1 LLYAA
6 GVRFAFRSVFGEVQ
20 MQKGFLLGLFAY
32 ASFSWGDATIKS
44 LGSQVSVFE
53 IGFFS
58 ILFSGIFIFFS
69 KPREERWREFW
80 RMSRPFAVHGR
91 AISGLFAGIL
101 GIYAFTTIP
110 LAEAYALI
118 FLSPLFVTV
127 LSAVVLKEDIGPW
140 RWAAVLAGI
149 VGVILVVRPG
159 FKTLELGHFAAIGVA
174 FLAAMT
180 IVLLRSLAGKE
191 KRTSIMGVLLI
202 YGLTFNG
209 LASIPEFVMPNL
221 HQLVAF
227 AFIGL
232 CTATGQIT
240 LLVATRIAPASQIAP
255 SHYSQILWA
264 VAIGMAF
271 FHEYPDAIAVLGL
284 AVIAASGLLTMIREK
299 VRLGTVRWNP
309 FFRNRL

>member
-1 LLYAA
+1 ML
-6 GVRFAFRSVFGEVQ
+6 GVPE

-44 LGSQVSVFE
+44 LGSQVGVFQ

-69 KPREERWREFW
+69 RPRDERWRDFW

-149 VGVILVVRPG
+149 VGVMLVVRPG
-159 FKTLELGHFAAIGVA
+159 FKALELGHVAAIGVA
-174 FLAAMT
+174 VLAAMT

-191 KRTSIMGVLLI
+191 KRTSIMGVLLT
-202 YGLTFNG
+202 YGLVFNG
-209 LASIPEFVMPNL
+209 VASIPEFVAPNL
-221 HQLVAF
+221 HQLLAF

-264 VAIGMAF
+264 VAIGATF
-271 FHEYPDAIAVLGL
+271 FHEYPDATAILGL
-284 AVIAASGLLTMIREK
+284 GVIAASGLLTMIREK